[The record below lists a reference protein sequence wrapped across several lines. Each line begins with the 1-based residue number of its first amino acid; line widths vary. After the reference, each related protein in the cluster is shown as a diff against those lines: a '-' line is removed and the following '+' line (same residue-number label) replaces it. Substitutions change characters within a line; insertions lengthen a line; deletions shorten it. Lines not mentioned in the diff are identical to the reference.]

1 MNTSPSRP
9 SIAAWFD
16 QYHDQLLRFLAR
28 SLGQQADAQ
37 DLAQEVFLRILRV
50 EDPDLIQHPRAYL
63 YRIAVNVIQEW
74 RLRDQRFPIQHDQDL
89 NEIPCGSHE
98 PMAAME
104 AGEQAQRV
112 NAAVA
117 DLPAVYRAV
126 LMLRVAQ
133 GLTHNEVAVRL
144 GISPRMVKR
153 YLIKA
158 YARMRERLSDADS
171 SPHGND

>member
-1 MNTSPSRP
+1 MTPQPARP

-28 SLGQQADAQ
+28 SLGQDADAQ

-63 YRIAVNVIQEW
+63 YRVAVNVIQEW
-74 RLRDQRFPIQHDQDL
+74 RLRKQRFPIQDGLDLDQ
-89 NEIPCGSHE
+89 IPASGE
-98 PMAAME
+98 PMTAME
-104 AGEQAQRV
+104 ASEQTQRV
-112 NAAVA
+112 HAAVA
-117 DLPAVYRAV
+117 DLPATYRAV
-126 LMLRVAQ
+126 LMLRVTD
-133 GLTHNEVAVRL
+133 GLTHDEVAERL

-158 YARMRERLSDADS
+158 YARMRERLDDADDV
-171 SPHGND
+171 PRKQGA